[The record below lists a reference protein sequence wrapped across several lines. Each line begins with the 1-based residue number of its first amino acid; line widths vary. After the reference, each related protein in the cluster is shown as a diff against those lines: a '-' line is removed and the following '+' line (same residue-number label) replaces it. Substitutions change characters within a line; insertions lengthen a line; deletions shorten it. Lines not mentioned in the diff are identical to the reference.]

1 MKKTFIALM
10 LLLSASCGYAQEHLS
25 FKGIPIEGSLN
36 AFCQKLKSKGF
47 VETDILDSNTR
58 LFKGPFTGRQV
69 TVGIAATDDG
79 QDVFSVIVFLPKSD
93 EWNNLV
99 STYRNFKDLY
109 TEKYGNPTTCEENT
123 PSTYNSNSTNMYDL
137 SQGRVSY
144 YCVFKVSGGVI
155 RISIEN
161 AWRNKGQ
168 VTISYLD
175 EQNAD
180 AKRQRDLDDI

>member
-1 MKKTFIALM
+1 M
-10 LLLSASCGYAQEHLS
+10 LLLSALCGYAQEHLS
-25 FKGIPIEGSLN
+25 FKGIPIEGSLT
-36 AFCQKLKSKGF
+36 AFGQKLKTKGF
-47 VETDILDSNTR
+47 VETGMLVGNSR
-58 LFKGPFTGRQV
+58 LFKGPFTGRQA
-69 TVGIAATDDG
+69 TVHITATDDG
-79 QDVFSVIVFLPKSD
+79 KDVFSVTVLLPESD

-99 STYRNFKDLY
+99 SSYRNFKDLY
-109 TEKYGNPTTCEENT
+109 TEKYGNPATCEENT
-123 PSTYNSNSTNMYDL
+123 PSRYDSNSANMYDL

-144 YCVFKVSGGVI
+144 YSVFKVSGGVI

-161 AWRNKGQ
+161 ARRYKGQ